1 MLYLLLLLLFYFYS
15 IILNFCLYLLL
26 AKISM
31 MYNLKSWYNIDFFY
45 KYLVNLIKKF
55 TLCILFLYLQ

>member
-26 AKISM
+26 AKISI
-31 MYNLKSWYNIDFFY
+31 MYNLKSWYNIDFFS